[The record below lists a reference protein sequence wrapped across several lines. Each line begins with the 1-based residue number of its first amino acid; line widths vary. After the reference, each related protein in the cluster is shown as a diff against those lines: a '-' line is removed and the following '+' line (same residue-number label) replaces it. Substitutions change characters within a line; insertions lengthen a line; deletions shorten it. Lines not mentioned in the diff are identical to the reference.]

1 MVQDLYIGQG
11 VTVGLNKNKILEG
24 FARFDGKKNNQLG
37 VGVSGEKDVG
47 EEARVG

>member
-24 FARFDGKKNNQLG
+24 FGSNVDVVAGVEEGDGG
-37 VGVSGEKDVG
+37 SV
-47 EEARVG
+47 